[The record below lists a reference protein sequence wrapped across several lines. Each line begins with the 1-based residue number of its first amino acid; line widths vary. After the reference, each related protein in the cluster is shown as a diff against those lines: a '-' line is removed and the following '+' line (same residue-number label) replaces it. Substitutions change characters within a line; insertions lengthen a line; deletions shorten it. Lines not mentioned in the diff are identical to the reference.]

1 MPVKDAR
8 QQLGGISPT
17 TFYALVKQGELSLV
31 KIGPRSFVQA
41 EELDDFVRRKGY
53 DPSARTEAAGGEHV
67 SRTPSSQ
74 VEPLTQASVLVRLIH
89 GWRVY
94 RIRIT
99 HPWEFIQPAPEAVR
113 PRLLDWQVDAKGRH
127 VAWRYRITRY
137 EQDGQPRWWLDGT
150 GQHPWTS
157 DDVEYLK
164 DVAEHHAGRLLRR
177 QRWRPKSMYN
187 GQEPPLWI
195 GGRGWSS

>member
-1 MPVKDAR
+1 M
-8 QQLGGISPT
+8 
-17 TFYALVKQGELSLV
+17 
-31 KIGPRSFVQA
+31 
-41 EELDDFVRRKGY
+41 
-53 DPSARTEAAGGEHV
+53 GGEFI
-67 SRTPSSQ
+67 
-74 VEPLTQASVLVRLIH
+74 E
-89 GWRVY
+89 
-94 RIRIT
+94 IRIT
-99 HPWEFIQPAPEAVR
+99 HPSEFIQPTSEAVR
-113 PRLLDWQVDAKGRH
+113 PRQLDWQVDAKGRH

-137 EQDGQPRWWLDGT
+137 EQDGQPRWWLEGT

-187 GQEPPLWI
+187 DQEPPLWM

>member
-1 MPVKDAR
+1 M
-8 QQLGGISPT
+8 GGGFI
-17 TFYALVKQGELSLV
+17 E
-31 KIGPRSFVQA
+31 
-41 EELDDFVRRKGY
+41 
-53 DPSARTEAAGGEHV
+53 
-67 SRTPSSQ
+67 
-74 VEPLTQASVLVRLIH
+74 
-89 GWRVY
+89 
-94 RIRIT
+94 IRIT
-99 HPWEFIQPAPEAVR
+99 HPWEFIPPAPEAVR

-127 VAWRYRITRY
+127 VALRYRITRY

-177 QRWRPKSMYN
+177 LRWRPTSMYN

-195 GGRGWSS
+195 GGRGWSSLELGIVATRRQRRNSAPDRQPVPKAQ

>member
-1 MPVKDAR
+1 M
-8 QQLGGISPT
+8 
-17 TFYALVKQGELSLV
+17 
-31 KIGPRSFVQA
+31 
-41 EELDDFVRRKGY
+41 
-53 DPSARTEAAGGEHV
+53 GGEFI
-67 SRTPSSQ
+67 
-74 VEPLTQASVLVRLIH
+74 E
-89 GWRVY
+89 
-94 RIRIT
+94 IRIT
-99 HPWEFIQPAPEAVR
+99 HPWELIQPAPEAVR

-127 VAWRYRITRY
+127 VARRYRITRY

-187 GQEPPLWI
+187 DQEPPLWI
-195 GGRGWSS
+195 GGRGWSL

>member
-1 MPVKDAR
+1 M
-8 QQLGGISPT
+8 
-17 TFYALVKQGELSLV
+17 
-31 KIGPRSFVQA
+31 
-41 EELDDFVRRKGY
+41 
-53 DPSARTEAAGGEHV
+53 GGEFI
-67 SRTPSSQ
+67 
-74 VEPLTQASVLVRLIH
+74 E
-89 GWRVY
+89 
-94 RIRIT
+94 IRIT
-99 HPWEFIQPAPEAVR
+99 HPREFIQPTPEAVR

-177 QRWRPKSMYN
+177 QRWRPKNMYN
-187 GQEPPLWI
+187 DQEPPLWI

>member
-1 MPVKDAR
+1 M
-8 QQLGGISPT
+8 
-17 TFYALVKQGELSLV
+17 
-31 KIGPRSFVQA
+31 
-41 EELDDFVRRKGY
+41 
-53 DPSARTEAAGGEHV
+53 GGEFI
-67 SRTPSSQ
+67 
-74 VEPLTQASVLVRLIH
+74 E
-89 GWRVY
+89 
-94 RIRIT
+94 IRIT
-99 HPWEFIQPAPEAVR
+99 EPWEFFQPAPEAVR

-157 DDVEYLK
+157 DDIEYLK

>member
-1 MPVKDAR
+1 M
-8 QQLGGISPT
+8 I
-17 TFYALVKQGELSLV
+17 
-31 KIGPRSFVQA
+31 
-41 EELDDFVRRKGY
+41 RK
-53 DPSARTEAAGGEHV
+53 A
-67 SRTPSSQ
+67 PSSQ
-74 VEPLTQASVLVRLIH
+74 VEPLTQASVLVGLSH

-94 RIRIT
+94 RD
-99 HPWEFIQPAPEAVR
+99 PDNPPGEFIQPAPEAVR

-187 GQEPPLWI
+187 DQEPPLWM